1 MKLKTMKYNLP
12 AKMLL
17 AVLSP
22 LALISAVCAQ
32 TGGPYQINGHI
43 EGLGNQK
50 VYLSRSYSGKDVTDS
65 VVAQNGVFSFKGTSP
80 GTLIYGLRLGKQ
92 FMSVAMQP
100 NEQVKIEG
108 VLSKLNEVVVTGAK
122 EQKVWKEWGQT
133 WSVISKRAGQL
144 YKALDS
150 IGEKGDRTAVNVE
163 FEKLGLRLIDSV
175 EHFVKRHPSSA
186 ISPYVIT
193 DRFVT
198 YPNPEKA
205 QSTYA
210 LLTVAGKNSI
220 YGKEL
225 GDALKVGAKT
235 GVGVKPDFTIPDQ
248 NGKPIK
254 LSSLKGKVV
263 LVDFWASWCGPCRKE
278 NPNLVNA
285 YTNYHDT
292 GFEILG
298 ISLDD
303 KKDNWLKAIDAD
315 KLTWL
320 HASDLKGWKS
330 DLAKEYGIRSIPMNF
345 LVDGNGK
352 IIAKDL
358 RGEELEKKLLTV
370 FK

>member
-1 MKLKTMKYNLP
+1 MKLKIMKYNLP
-12 AKMLL
+12 AKVLL
-17 AVLSP
+17 AALSP
-22 LALISAVCAQ
+22 FALITAVCAQ
-32 TGGPYQINGHI
+32 TVGSYQINGHI
-43 EGLGNQK
+43 EGLGDQK
-50 VYLSRSYSGKDVTDS
+50 VYLSRSYSGKDLTDS
-65 VVAQNGVFSFKGTSP
+65 VLAQNGVFIFKGTSP

-92 FMSVAMQP
+92 FMSVAIQS
-100 NEQVKIEG
+100 NEHVKIEG

-133 WSVISKRAGQL
+133 WSVVSGRAGQL

-150 IGEKGDRTAVNVE
+150 IGEKGDRTPVNAE
-163 FEKLGLRLIDSV
+163 FEKLNLRLIDSV

-235 GVGVKPDFTIPDQ
+235 GIGVKPDFTIPDQ

-278 NPNLVNA
+278 NPNLVKA
-285 YTNYHDT
+285 YAKYHDK

-330 DLAKEYGIRSIPMNF
+330 DLAQEYGIRSIPMNF
-345 LVDGNGK
+345 LVDANGK

>member
-1 MKLKTMKYNLP
+1 MKLKIMKYNLP
-12 AKMLL
+12 AKVLL
-17 AVLSP
+17 AALSP
-22 LALISAVCAQ
+22 FALWSTVCAQ
-32 TGGPYQINGHI
+32 TAGSYQINGHI
-43 EGLGNQK
+43 EGLGDQK
-50 VYLSRSYSGKDVTDS
+50 VYLSRSYSGKDLTDS

-92 FMSVAMQP
+92 FMSIAVQP
-100 NEQVKIEG
+100 NEQIKVEG
-108 VLSKLNEVVVTGAK
+108 TLSKLNEVKVTGAK
-122 EQKVWKEWGQT
+122 EQKVWKEWGKT
-133 WSVISKRAGQL
+133 WGVISGRAGQL

-150 IGEKGDRTAVNVE
+150 IGEKGDRTAVNTE
-163 FEKLGLRLIDSV
+163 FEKLSLRLIDSV

-186 ISPYVIT
+186 ISPYIIT

-210 LLTVAGKNSI
+210 LLTAVSKNSI

-225 GDALKVGAKT
+225 GNALKIGAKT
-235 GVGVKPDFTIPDQ
+235 GIGVKPDFTLPDKD
-248 NGKPIK
+248 GKPIK
-254 LSSLKGKVV
+254 LSALKGKVV

-278 NPNLVNA
+278 NPNLVKA
-285 YTNYHDT
+285 YSKYHDK

-330 DLAKEYGIRSIPMNF
+330 DLAQEYGIRSIPMNF
-345 LVDGNGK
+345 LVDANGK

-358 RGEELEKKLLTV
+358 RGEELEKKLSTV